1 MPDSRDLTVHRK
13 LSLMMEVDQDT
24 NACLHMAR
32 LCGYVPVPAMS
43 PELLTALVN
52 KCGAG
57 VHGHGWETSEDSQ
70 SHNPTKKLHPS
81 AYCSLWHQHWVT
93 VPFLDHYHLTSFPS
107 GVRNTYCVV
116 PRMVAGGARDTCL
129 YCSLV
134 VAVSRIPGKKAE
146 GHVNLKWRWQNRA
159 HVVSTPLITPNLS
172 GCPLPKTR
180 GGFRSPDVVSL
191 EFCIQRNPKRPTFQH
206 TADFP

>member
-1 MPDSRDLTVHRK
+1 MILLYTEGCVSWWKLTRT
-13 LSLMMEVDQDT
+13 LI
-24 NACLHMAR
+24 
-32 LCGYVPVPAMS
+32 PASTWHVLAVMSQCQPMS
-43 PELLTALVN
+43 PEPLTALVN
-52 KCGAG
+52 ECGAD

-81 AYCSLWHQHWVT
+81 AYCSLCHQHWVT
-93 VPFLDHYHLTSFPS
+93 VPFLDHYHLTSFSS

-146 GHVNLKWRWQNRA
+146 RHVNLKMTLA
-159 HVVSTPLITPNLS
+159 
-172 GCPLPKTR
+172 K
-180 GGFRSPDVVSL
+180 
-191 EFCIQRNPKRPTFQH
+191 
-206 TADFP
+206 